1 MLNGT
6 PAAGGA
12 HDEAAG
18 LNLNSLA
25 FGFIVVF
32 AVRVDELVLLQLRFY
47 GFALIVNS

>member
-6 PAAGGA
+6 PAAVGGGA

-32 AVRVDELVLLQLRFY
+32 AVRVDELVFLQ
-47 GFALIVNS
+47 